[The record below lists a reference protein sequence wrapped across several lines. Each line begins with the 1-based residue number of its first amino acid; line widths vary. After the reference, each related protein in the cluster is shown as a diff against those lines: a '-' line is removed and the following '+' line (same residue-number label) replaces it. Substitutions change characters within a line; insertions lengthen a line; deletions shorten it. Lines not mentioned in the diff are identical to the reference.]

1 MSNLHIFQNCARRF
15 LTIEIPTEV
24 QKIRVAPTP
33 FERYGKPI
41 LLGRRSEG
49 FLIALIPNH
58 LDNIRQEQISAP
70 LSNGFELALRD
81 LNDEES
87 GETSQYLEF
96 RNVGNIDVT
105 LFGALLDEILVN
117 IDGVSGNLIDEIK
130 QIIEKWKYMLS
141 LKSQR
146 KLELQAI
153 IGLIGE
159 LLFLEYLIEIRGG
172 EALMSWVGP
181 LGNRHD
187 FEFDSKSIEVK
198 TTTSKTGHEL
208 TIHGLTQ
215 LEPYPGK
222 TVSILKIK
230 LEPDPTGLSLPALI
244 DRILNSN
251 LISNAKF
258 AEKLQQ
264 VGYNSEDRD
273 SYIDLAFRALLFQII
288 PVDKNFPRIT
298 KSFLQ
303 EFDKKERILDIQYV
317 VNVAGLENQSEPE
330 IRNLSLEGLL

>member
-15 LTIEIPTEV
+15 STIEIPTQV

-33 FERYGKPI
+33 FERDGKPI

-49 FLIALIPNH
+49 YLIALIPNH
-58 LDNIRQEQISAP
+58 LDKIRQEHISAP
-70 LSNGFELALRD
+70 LSNGFELVLRD

-87 GETSQYLEF
+87 GESSQYLEF

-117 IDGVSGNLIDEIK
+117 VDGSSGNVIEEIK

-146 KLELQAI
+146 KLELQAL
-153 IGLIGE
+153 IGLMGE
-159 LLFLEYLIEIRGG
+159 LLLLEYLIKIQGAEV
-172 EALMSWVGP
+172 LKSWVGP

-187 FEFDSKSIEVK
+187 FEFDSNSIEVK
-198 TTTSKTGHEL
+198 TTTSKSGHEL

-222 TVSILKIK
+222 TVSILKVK
-230 LEPDPTGLSLPALI
+230 LELDPTGLSLPALI
-244 DRILNSN
+244 DRIVDSSQ
-251 LISNAKF
+251 IRQEKF
-258 AEKLQQ
+258 FEKLLL

-273 SYIDLAFRALLFQII
+273 SYIELAFRTTQFQII
-288 PVDKNFPRIT
+288 PVDTNFPRIA
-298 KSFLQ
+298 KSMLK
-303 EFDKKERILDIQYV
+303 EFDIEERILDLQYV
-317 VNVAGLENQSEPE
+317 VNVAGLEIQSEPE
-330 IRNLSLEGLL
+330 LSKLGLEGLI